1 MHLQLSIH
9 KRKANN
15 ALTLVGIGYK
25 KTLPTSFFPV
35 TSINIGIS
43 SQSVLTFTC
52 NSMTH
57 WCTFWRPYLVP
68 VINHWTWIKTTRQ
81 KAVFL
86 VKSLWWNW
94 SFDNFSN
101 RKARVSKLWSHD
113 QIGMHY
119 ITRPPSSNELFIH
132 KIKCFHQD
140 TATPKSRIQRV
151 RVEKEKN
158 SYVKEFSGASN
169 KVATSDQRNSH
180 FCIAKGRMIQRISKK
195 MSNRYKLKVKSHI
208 SL

>member
-1 MHLQLSIH
+1 MGA
-9 KRKANN
+9 KRPS
-15 ALTLVGIGYK
+15 
-25 KTLPTSFFPV
+25 PTSFFHV

-52 NSMTH
+52 NSLTH

-68 VINHWTWIKTTRQ
+68 VINHWNWIKTTRQ

-94 SFDNFSN
+94 SFDNFSD

-119 ITRPPSSNELFIH
+119 ITRPASSNELFIH
-132 KIKCFHQD
+132 KIKRFHQD

-151 RVEKEKN
+151 RVAKEKN
-158 SYVKEFSGASN
+158 SYVKEFSSASN
-169 KVATSDQRNSH
+169 KVATSDQGNSH
-180 FCIAKGRMIQRISKK
+180 FCIAMGRMIQRISKK
-195 MSNRYKLKVKSHI
+195 MSNRYKLKVKNHI
-208 SL
+208 RL